1 MKNNL
6 LDLSAKML
14 RGKSGI
20 YLIKCK
26 HHSYV
31 GSSKS
36 LYDRLLEHRQ
46 KLNNNK
52 HSNDFMLKA
61 FNKYGIHEFTYEILE
76 FCNPDDRISREKYFI
91 DFLKPDMNLQL
102 DPVLR
107 TLSVYSRQKLSKSIK
122 DGISKGKYKTKFDY
136 CEIDCYDYLGNY
148 VTTYPNKEKCA
159 EELGITNKQVQ
170 KFAGGYTKGL
180 AYKGYRLRYK
190 SSNIPIKTFPI
201 NPNYLGK
208 HYKFL
213 YDSEEGEQIAFTSVK
228 DVWSFFS
235 EQIIKGS
242 NEISIKIKVKTG

>member
-6 LDLSAKML
+6 LDLSAKNL
-14 RGKSGI
+14 RGKSGV
-20 YLIKCK
+20 YLIRCK
-26 HHSYV
+26 NHSYV

-46 KLNNNK
+46 KLINKK

-76 FCNPDDRISREKYFI
+76 LCDPEQRVDREKKFI

-102 DPVLR
+102 DPVLQ

-148 VTTYPNKEKCA
+148 VRTYSSKEECA
-159 EELGITNKQVQ
+159 ESLGITKKQVQ

-190 SSNIPIKTFPI
+190 SSNTLVKDFPI
-201 NPNYLGK
+201 NPNHLGK

-213 YDSEEGEQIAFTSVK
+213 YDTDQGEQIAFTGVK
-228 DVWSFFS
+228 DIWSFFAD
-235 EQIIKGS
+235 QILKG
-242 NEISIKIKVKTG
+242 NTEISIKIKVKTS